1 MQRKIY
7 HRHGLRVALI
17 VLLTLL
23 LYIPA
28 LQGGF
33 IWDDNWYVTDNP
45 KLRSTEGLARIWV
58 EPRSSPQYYP
68 LVFSTF
74 WVEYQMWGLDPAGY
88 HLVNVLLHAVSAV
101 LLYLLLSRLKV
112 PGAWLA
118 SVVFALHPV
127 QVESVAWITERKNV
141 LSGLFYF
148 GSTLCLFRFFG
159 VNDKGREPSHRWWW
173 YGSGLLLF
181 ICALL
186 SKTVTCS
193 LPAAM
198 LLVLWWKHGRVRWPE
213 LLALV
218 PFFIVG
224 VVLGLFTIWL
234 ERHHVGAQGLE
245 WQLSFVERFLVA
257 GRALWFYAWK
267 LVWPAELTFNYQR
280 WQINA
285 GMWWQYGYPLA
296 VLLVVSLLWAF
307 RDRLGRGPLVAVLFF
322 CGTLF
327 PALGFFD
334 VYPFRFS
341 FVADHFQY
349 LASVG
354 LIVLTVGG
362 LTHGAARMPLWPNR
376 TIVALGLLA
385 LLLLATQTWRQGQI
399 YADSETLWRD
409 TLAKNPESLI
419 AHNNLGSILRQ
430 QGKHHEAMV
439 HFSEAL
445 RIRPD
450 AVEALNNLGISLD
463 TQGRQEEAVVYFT
476 EALRLKPN
484 YVAAHNNLGVAL
496 TALGKLEEAIA
507 HLSEALR
514 LNPQYAEA
522 HNNLGIAL
530 TSQGKPEEA
539 VVHFSEAIRLKP
551 QHAEAHNN
559 LGFVLTGQ
567 GRLEEAIAHL
577 AEAIRLK
584 PDYIEAHNNLGA
596 ALAKQGKFDQA
607 ISHYSTA
614 REIEANKEKGD
625 VP

>member
-354 LIVLTVGG
+354 LIVLAVGG
-362 LTHGAARMPLWPNR
+362 LTHGAARMPLWPKR